1 MRERLLDLLVR
12 HAYRY
17 DPSKP
22 FRLASGEM
30 SDEYVD
36 CKKALALPE
45 GIQALAAVVH
55 PEVLASVEAIGGLTM
70 GADPIAISVSQYSSS
85 TSRPV
90 RWFSVRKRPKEH
102 GLRRDIE
109 GLVDP
114 GMAVA
119 VVDDVATTGGSTLE
133 AIGKCR
139 EAGLVIKQ
147 VLVLVDRG
155 QGGLE
160 NIKAEVDQGIPVK
173 AIFTKDEIHARWK
186 TLHAND
192 GDVVPGRPARIQ

>member
-1 MRERLLDLLVR
+1 MDRYAGPICIERNKKSYKRGLRQVNAGVDGVPAGRTLASMGSEVEGRPVRERLLDLLAR

-45 GIQALAAVVH
+45 GIHALAAVVH

-70 GADPIAISVSQYSSS
+70 GADPIAISVSQYSHS

-90 RWFSVRKRPKEH
+90 RW
-102 GLRRDIE
+102 
-109 GLVDP
+109 
-114 GMAVA
+114 
-119 VVDDVATTGGSTLE
+119 
-133 AIGKCR
+133 
-139 EAGLVIKQ
+139 
-147 VLVLVDRG
+147 
-155 QGGLE
+155 
-160 NIKAEVDQGIPVK
+160 
-173 AIFTKDEIHARWK
+173 
-186 TLHAND
+186 
-192 GDVVPGRPARIQ
+192 

>member
-1 MRERLLDLLVR
+1 MRARLLDLLAE

-17 DPSKP
+17 DASKP

-30 SDEYVD
+30 SAEYVD

-45 GIQALAAVVH
+45 GIAALAAVVH

-70 GADPIAISVSQYSSS
+70 GADPIAISVSQYSHS

-90 RWFSVRKRPKEH
+90 RWFSVRKRPKDH
-102 GLRRDIE
+102 GLRRGIE
-109 GLVDP
+109 GLVDS

-119 VVDDVATTGGSTLE
+119 IVDDVATTGGSTLE
-133 AIGKCR
+133 AIAKCR

-147 VLVLVDRG
+147 VLVLVDRR

-160 NIKAEVDQGIPVK
+160 NIKAEVGPGIPVK

-186 TLHAND
+186 MLHADD
-192 GDVVPGRPARIQ
+192 GGVLRGRPSPNQ